1 MTEFPRRYGS
11 LSDWLYRFI
20 ADVARWNVPDR
31 SKREKIEMAL
41 RFLKRLEVVHDEEE
55 GRERWERRQQRQKR
69 LERKKADVV
78 KLVGDGNGKDAS

>member
-1 MTEFPRRYGS
+1 MK
-11 LSDWLYRFI
+11 LSSFI
-20 ADVARWNVPDR
+20 ADVARWDVADW

-41 RFLKRLEVVHDEEE
+41 RFLKRLEAVHDEEE
-55 GRERWERRQQRQKR
+55 AWERSERRQQRQKR